1 MIPSS
6 KLGDIVPAITV
17 KKITTVLA
25 VEAVE
30 PSLDFWTKRLGF
42 ECTVTV
48 PHEDTLGFAILVKDN
63 LEVMLQSVA
72 SILADLGSTSG
83 EINGRSAAL
92 FIEVADLAAV
102 EHGLG
107 DYPIEMPRRTTFY
120 GMHEIGVREPGGHFV
135 IFAQPA

>member
-1 MIPSS
+1 MP
-6 KLGDIVPAITV
+6 DITV

-25 VEAVE
+25 VETVE

-48 PHEDTLGFAILVKDN
+48 PHENTLGFAILVKDN

-72 SILADLGSTSG
+72 SILADLGASTG

-102 EHGLG
+102 EHALAG
-107 DYPIEMPRRTTFY
+107 YPIEMPKRTTFY

>member
-1 MIPSS
+1 MS
-6 KLGDIVPAITV
+6 AITV

-25 VEAVE
+25 VETVE

-48 PHEDTLGFAILVKDN
+48 PHEDTLGFAILVKDE

-72 SILADLGSTSG
+72 SILADLGSTTG

-102 EHGLG
+102 EEGLG

-135 IFAQPA
+135 IFAQPS

>member
-1 MIPSS
+1 
-6 KLGDIVPAITV
+6 VPAITV

-25 VEAVE
+25 VESVQ

-72 SILADLGSTSG
+72 SILADVGSTTG

-102 EHGLG
+102 EEGLG
-107 DYPIEMPRRTTFY
+107 TYPIEMPRRTTFY

>member
-1 MIPSS
+1 MSS
-6 KLGDIVPAITV
+6 ITV

-25 VEAVE
+25 VETVE

-48 PHEDTLGFAILVKDN
+48 PHEETLGFAILVKDN
-63 LEVMLQSVA
+63 VEVMLQSVA
-72 SILADLGSTSG
+72 SILADLGSTTG

-102 EHGLG
+102 ENGLG
-107 DYPIEMPRRTTFY
+107 TYPVEMPRRTTFY

-135 IFAQPA
+135 IFAQPS

>member
-1 MIPSS
+1 M
-6 KLGDIVPAITV
+6 PAITV

-25 VEAVE
+25 VETVE
-30 PSLDFWTKRLGF
+30 PSLDFWTKRIGF

-48 PHEDTLGFAILVKDN
+48 PHENTLGFAILVKDN

-102 EHGLG
+102 EQGLG
-107 DYPIEMPRRTTFY
+107 TYPIEMPRRTTFY

>member
-1 MIPSS
+1 MS
-6 KLGDIVPAITV
+6 AISV

-25 VEAVE
+25 VETVE

-48 PHEDTLGFAILVKDN
+48 PHENTLGFAILVKDN

-72 SILADLGSTSG
+72 SILADLGSTTG

-102 EHGLG
+102 EEGLG
-107 DYPIEMPRRTTFY
+107 TYPIEMPRRTTFY

>member
-1 MIPSS
+1 MS
-6 KLGDIVPAITV
+6 AITV

-48 PHEDTLGFAILVKDN
+48 PHEETLGFAILVKDN
-63 LEVMLQSVA
+63 VEVMLQSVA
-72 SILADLGSTSG
+72 SILADLGSTTG

-92 FIEVADLAAV
+92 FIEVADLAEV
-102 EHGLG
+102 ENGLG
-107 DYPIEMPRRTTFY
+107 TYPVEMPRRTTFY

-135 IFAQPA
+135 IFAQPS

>member
-1 MIPSS
+1 
-6 KLGDIVPAITV
+6 VPAITV

-25 VEAVE
+25 VETVQ

-72 SILADLGSTSG
+72 SILADVGSTTG

-102 EHGLG
+102 EQGLG
-107 DYPIEMPRRTTFY
+107 TYPIEMPRRTTFY

>member
-1 MIPSS
+1 LVGPS
-6 KLGDIVPAITV
+6 KLGDIMSAITV

-25 VEAVE
+25 VETVE
-30 PSLDFWTKRLGF
+30 PSLDFWTKRIGF

-48 PHEDTLGFAILVKDN
+48 PHEDKLGFAILVKDN

-72 SILADLGSTSG
+72 SILADLGSTTG

-102 EHGLG
+102 EQGLG
-107 DYPIEMPRRTTFY
+107 TYPIEMPRRTTFY

>member
-1 MIPSS
+1 MSS
-6 KLGDIVPAITV
+6 ITV

-25 VEAVE
+25 VETVE
-30 PSLDFWTKRLGF
+30 PSLDFWTKKLGF

>member
-1 MIPSS
+1 M
-6 KLGDIVPAITV
+6 LGDMMPSITV

-48 PHEDTLGFAILVKDN
+48 PHEDKLGFAILVKDN
-63 LEVMLQSVA
+63 VEVMLQSVA
-72 SILADLGSTSG
+72 SILADLGANTG

-102 EHGLG
+102 EQSLG
-107 DYPIEMPRRTTFY
+107 GYPIEMPRRTTFY

>member
-1 MIPSS
+1 MSS
-6 KLGDIVPAITV
+6 ITV

-25 VEAVE
+25 VETVE
-30 PSLDFWTKRLGF
+30 PSLDFWTKKLGF

-92 FIEVADLAAV
+92 FIEVTDLAAV

>member
-1 MIPSS
+1 
-6 KLGDIVPAITV
+6 VPAITV

-25 VEAVE
+25 VETVE

-72 SILADLGSTSG
+72 SILADLGSTTG

-92 FIEVADLAAV
+92 FIEVSDLAAV
-102 EHGLG
+102 EQGLG
-107 DYPIEMPRRTTFY
+107 TYPIEMPRRTTFY

>member
-1 MIPSS
+1 MSS
-6 KLGDIVPAITV
+6 ITV

-25 VEAVE
+25 VETVE

-48 PHEDTLGFAILVKDN
+48 PHEDALGFAILVKDN
-63 LEVMLQSVA
+63 VEVMLQSVA
-72 SILADLGSTSG
+72 SILADLGAGTG
-83 EINGRSAAL
+83 EVNGRSAAL

-102 EHGLG
+102 ENGLG
-107 DYPIEMPRRTTFY
+107 SYPIEMPRRTTFY

-135 IFAQPA
+135 VFAQPA